1 MAVTGVWDVTS
12 KMTGVQT
19 TYRTDTF
26 TDVKRIA
33 LYAKAFSV
41 YYVLGLYEAK

>member
-1 MAVTGVWDVTS
+1 MAVTCVWDATS
-12 KMTGVQT
+12 KMIGVQT

-33 LYAKAFSV
+33 LDAKAFST
-41 YYVLGLYEAK
+41 YYITGL